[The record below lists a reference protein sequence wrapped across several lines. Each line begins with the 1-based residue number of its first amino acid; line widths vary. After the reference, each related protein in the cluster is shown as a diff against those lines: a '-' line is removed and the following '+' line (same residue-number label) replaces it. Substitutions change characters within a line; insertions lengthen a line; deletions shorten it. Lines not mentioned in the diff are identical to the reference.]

1 VAPSRNGWRPDQ
13 ARGLL
18 EAYGIATPRTVLAD
32 SPEAAARAAEEIG
45 FPVALKLVSPSITHK
60 SDVGGVVL
68 DVRRTDEVV
77 RAYEDMAHR
86 LERQGRRAEMTGVTV
101 QTMVKGGVE
110 AVIGMTR
117 DASFGPLLMF
127 GLGGVQVEL
136 LKDVVFRVH
145 PLSDRDA
152 AEMVRGIKG
161 AGLFDGYRG
170 APPSDIAAL
179 QEMLLRVSQMVG
191 DHPEILEMDLN
202 PVSVRERGQ
211 GCVVLDARIA
221 VQAVTH
227 PAAVTATS

>member
-1 VAPSRNGWRPDQ
+1 
-13 ARGLL
+13 
-18 EAYGIATPRTVLAD
+18 
-32 SPEAAARAAEEIG
+32 
-45 FPVALKLVSPSITHK
+45 
-60 SDVGGVVL
+60 
-68 DVRRTDEVV
+68 
-77 RAYEDMAHR
+77 
-86 LERQGRRAEMTGVTV
+86 
-101 QTMVKGGVE
+101 
-110 AVIGMTR
+110 
-117 DASFGPLLMF
+117 
-127 GLGGVQVEL
+127 VEL
-136 LKDVVFRVH
+136 LKDVIFRVH

-161 AGLFDGYRG
+161 AALFDGYRG